1 MRCLFYRILNYVDEE
16 VAQILMKSDIV
27 RIIICHFSDKN
38 VQSRVAG
45 GNPPGKES
53 AAFPDS

>member
-1 MRCLFYRILNYVDEE
+1 MRCLFCRILNYVDEE

-38 VQSRVAG
+38 V
-45 GNPPGKES
+45 
-53 AAFPDS
+53 